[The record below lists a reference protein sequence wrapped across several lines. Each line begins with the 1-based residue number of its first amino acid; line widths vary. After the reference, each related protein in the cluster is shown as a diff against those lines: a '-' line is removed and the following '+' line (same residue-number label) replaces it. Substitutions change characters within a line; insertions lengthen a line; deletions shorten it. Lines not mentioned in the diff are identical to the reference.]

1 MVNKMMHCPSAV
13 DGAETKVEA
22 TDAAVKLTITSADK
36 AKVAEIQKRAQ
47 HLASLTAEE
56 TAEIKHTGQGTGGG
70 ALGKCPVVMD
80 GTTLVVESNDQ
91 GAVIS
96 MTVADAAKLPDLA
109 KTASARAVAMSAEGG
124 DDDGEDKEGG
134 W

>member
-1 MVNKMMHCPSAV
+1 
-13 DGAETKVEA
+13 
-22 TDAAVKLTITSADK
+22 
-36 AKVAEIQKRAQ
+36 
-47 HLASLTAEE
+47 
-56 TAEIKHTGQGTGGG
+56 
-70 ALGKCPVVMD
+70 MD